1 MSRKNRFWI
10 GVAVVLFFIPPAP
23 VVSAQGKFT
32 IEQVLSAPFVIDLV
46 SAKDVDRI
54 AWMEF
59 QMGVRNVFT
68 AAGPDFK
75 PKRLT
80 SWYED
85 DGTDLSD
92 LRISDDGSVAIF
104 VRGHTPNRNG
114 WIANPSSFPDGAD
127 RAIWAVK
134 TTGGAAP
141 WRVIEGSGAM
151 LSPNGK
157 WILVQNGG
165 EIYEVPV
172 EFHSSGTFVE
182 CELKPLFRT
191 HGRNSNYRW
200 SPNSNKIAFV
210 SNRTD
215 HSYIGI
221 YDHETR
227 KISYLSPAVD
237 RDTSP
242 SWSADGKKIAFI
254 RQPGATFAQIISSA
268 EQGATGRGITR
279 RRFLEGQTTTTQT
292 QTPMVSGPGFQQARF
307 RDGHTLTF
315 WMADLETGEAY
326 KFWHNPDDQ
335 TYDNIRSFEWVG
347 DSVVFQLER
356 NNWRHYYSVQVDG
369 DTDAV
374 PVDITPGEGLAEFT
388 GLARDG
394 RYLYYCTNVNDI
406 DRRHLWKT
414 PTSGGR
420 PVQLTKGDSIETSPA
435 ALASGDKVA
444 VIYSDA
450 KRQLSVA
457 LVPAD
462 GGNAEIIAPKV
473 PDEFPLEEQVIPE
486 NVILTADDGLQFHNQ
501 VFVPKD
507 MQWGDRR
514 PALLFMHGGPRR
526 QMLLGYHYMYF
537 YNMAYAIN
545 QYFCNQGYVVMSV
558 NYRTGIGYG
567 QEFRHVPDCG
577 SRGSAEYQDVLA
589 AGKYLQSRPDVDP
602 ERVGLWGLSYGGIL
616 TAMGLSRNSE
626 VFAAGVDIAG
636 VHLRGRSLD
645 PENLSFQSS
654 AVATIDK
661 WTSPVL
667 LVHGDDDRNVNFS
680 QTTGLV
686 QLLRPRDIHYELI
699 VFPDEVHDFLVFGK
713 WLITFNAADDFFR
726 RFLIEK

>member
-10 GVAVVLFFIPPAP
+10 DVTVVLFFIPLVS
-23 VVSAQGKFT
+23 VVSAQEKFT
-32 IEQVLSAPFVIDLV
+32 IEQILSAPFVTELV

-59 QMGVRNVFT
+59 QMGRRNVFT

-75 PKRLT
+75 PTRLT
-80 SWYED
+80 YWYED
-85 DGTDLSD
+85 DGTDMSS
-92 LRISDDGSVAIF
+92 LRISDDGVVVVF
-104 VRGHTPNRNG
+104 VRGHTPNRDG
-114 WIANPSSFPDGAD
+114 WIANPSSFPEGAD

-134 TTGGAAP
+134 TGGGAPP
-141 WRVIEGSGAM
+141 WRVIEGSGPM

-157 WILVQNGG
+157 WILVQDGG

-172 EFHSSGTFVE
+172 EFRSSGTFAK
-182 CELKPLFRT
+182 CGLKPLFRT
-191 HGRNSNYRW
+191 HGSNSNYRW
-200 SPNSNKIAFV
+200 SPDSTKIAFV
-210 SNRTD
+210 SNRDD
-215 HSYIGI
+215 HSFIGI

-227 KISYLSPAVD
+227 KISYVAPGVD
-237 RDTSP
+237 RDTSC
-242 SWSADGKKIAFI
+242 SWSDDGKRIAFI
-254 RQPGATFAQIISSA
+254 RRPGSTFSQIISSA
-268 EQGATGRGITR
+268 GQGTTGRGTTGRGFRI
-279 RRFLEGQTTTTQT
+279 GQTVTTRTQT
-292 QTPMVSGPGFQQARF
+292 QMVSGPGFRQARF
-307 RDGHTLTF
+307 KDGHTLTF
-315 WMADLETGEAY
+315 WVADLETGKAH
-326 KFWHNPDDQ
+326 KFWHNPEDR
-335 TYDNIRSFEWVG
+335 TFGNIRSFEWAG
-347 DSVVFQLER
+347 DSVIFQLER
-356 NNWRHYYSVQVDG
+356 NNWRHYYAVQIDG
-369 DTDAV
+369 DPDAI

-388 GLARDG
+388 GLSKDG
-394 RYLYYCTNVNDI
+394 MYLYYCTNVGDI

-420 PVQLTKGDSIETSPA
+420 SVQLTKGDGIETSPA
-435 ALASGDKVA
+435 ALASGDKMA

-457 LVPAD
+457 LVDAE
-462 GGNAEIIAPKV
+462 GGEAEIIAPKV
-473 PDEFPLEEQVIPE
+473 PPGFPLEEQVVPE
-486 NVILTADDGLQFHNQ
+486 NVMLTAEDGLQFNNQ

-507 MQWGDRR
+507 IGRGERR
-514 PALLFMHGGPRR
+514 PALLFMHGGPMR

-545 QYFCNQGYVVMSV
+545 QYFCNRGYVVMSV

-567 QEFRHVPDCG
+567 QKFRNAPNCG
-577 SRGSAEYQDVLA
+577 ARGSAEYQDILA

-636 VHLRGRSLD
+636 VHLRGSSLD

-654 AVATIDK
+654 AVATIDN

-686 QLLRPRDIHYELI
+686 QLLRARDIHYELI
-699 VFPDEVHDFLVFGK
+699 VFPDEVHDFLVFDK

-726 RFLIEK
+726 RFLMEK